1 MPFPMLDHPLTD
13 QIHHSL
19 LAELQIASVSAVD
32 PIVVQY
38 LPTPWQVL
46 GCGNYAAVFAH
57 PDFPEVVVKVYAPD
71 RPGIEDEKAVYR
83 CLGHHPAF
91 SACHYEG
98 SNFLILKRLHGIT
111 LYDCLHQGHRIP
123 PQAIRDINH
132 ALDYARS
139 QGLFPHDV
147 HGRNVMVYQS
157 AGYVVDVSDFLKRG
171 DCYAWR
177 DLCWAYRWIY
187 RPIVGPLGLRIPYVV
202 LDCLRASYRRSRH
215 IIRSFRRQRA

>member
-1 MPFPMLDHPLTD
+1 MPFPMADHPLTH
-13 QIHHSL
+13 QIHHTL
-19 LAELQIASVSAVD
+19 LTELQIASVSPVD
-32 PIVVQY
+32 PVVVQY
-38 LPTPWQVL
+38 LPPPWQVL

-57 PDFPEVVVKVYAPD
+57 PDYPEVVVKVYAPD
-71 RPGIEDEKAVYR
+71 RPGIEDEKTVYR
-83 CLGHHPAF
+83 RLGHNPAF
-91 SACHYEG
+91 SECHYEG

-111 LYDCLHQGHRIP
+111 LYDCLHYGYRIP

-147 HGRNVMVYQS
+147 HGRNVMVAEG

-177 DLCWAYRWIY
+177 DLCWAYQWIY
-187 RPIVGPLGLRIPYVV
+187 HPIVGPLGLRIPYAV

-215 IIRSFRRQRA
+215 IIRRFRRQRP